1 MPFLIQMVYKQHQK
15 KLFILI
21 TIILKTQI
29 VKYLIQVKRSGV
41 FLKKAR
47 EILFIQ
53 NFTYHQKRINKVSV
67 RTTILC
73 RSIFKQILKPLLW
86 VGEGLSISLTPRQH
100 QKYIIKAPPPLQ
112 PIRHTTLIRL
122 VLCRTIQS
130 PLAVSSLATTKA
142 LLVLTPSQ

>member
-1 MPFLIQMVYKQHQK
+1 MPILIQMVYKQHQK

-100 QKYIIKAPPPLQ
+100 QKY
-112 PIRHTTLIRL
+112 RH
-122 VLCRTIQS
+122 QGS
-130 PLAVSSLATTKA
+130 PTSLANTSHHADTSSTLPHHPVTTR
-142 LLVLTPSQ
+142 SEQFSYH